1 MPRITR
7 LWKTRL
13 MIWGRAGR
21 FMRAG
26 RRAVSS
32 QSSRCHGAG
41 SGCRGYVSY
50 GIREK
55 EKDWWIDSWLNYAH
69 QKSILQYP
77 VMTAAQNRKNGSW
90 TDDPVFITVQDALQ
104 VLPEGE
110 V

>member
-1 MPRITR
+1 MR

-32 QSSRCHGAG
+32 QSFRCHGAG
-41 SGCRGYVSY
+41 RCRGYVSY

-55 EKDWWIDSWLNYAH
+55 EKDWWIDSWLNYTH

-77 VMTAAQNRKNGSW
+77 VMTAAQNRKQGGWLDNL
-90 TDDPVFITVQDALQ
+90 VFFTVQDAMQ
-104 VLPEGE
+104 VLPGE
-110 V
+110 ETD